1 MPDDQ
6 THVIRG
12 IHWRETFPFTHIFR
26 SFLVA
31 IHPSKLVLALVA
43 ILLLYLGG
51 RALDA
56 MWPLKYRGVPN
67 EIEVYEQARTARMAG
82 TNLEPAEPAN
92 PLRAVAEAAQP
103 AAQNFWAMRKAK
115 RDAIEADY
123 AHLLEQNKIDVN
135 GKQITPDD
143 AKAAAAS
150 GKYSG
155 VLKWYVEQERDERA
169 ERARLRYD
177 IEHEAAKKGVLPEV
191 KIAIDGNPDAIDP
204 KKDAKARSDARE
216 KIFNAQSV
224 KDVKDDE
231 RDKRKKEYDQQDFF
245 KAQKD
250 EYEGKVQGAYK
261 DAYGTLDKIR
271 AIDGRG
277 PFVLFLDYEIERIN
291 GVVYGVTHNNWFGG
305 LTDNAES
312 GVFHE
317 IVRFFCI
324 GPGWALRSHTVYFV
338 FFAVLFLIVWAIFGG
353 AIARIAAVHVA
364 REEKLSIRQALGFAS
379 GKFLSFVFAPVIPLA
394 IIVIVGIVVAI
405 GGLLVNVPYIG
416 EILVG
421 IFFFLALA
429 AGFVMTLVALGTA
442 GGLNLMYPTVAVEGS
457 DSFDAIS
464 RSFSYVYARPW
475 RMLWYTV
482 VAIVYGALTYLFV
495 RLFIFLTLWFTHK
508 ATGAWVWRG
517 TDAETNVWNSI
528 WPGCSFWRLPY
539 APDYTALHFGS
550 KVAALL
556 VSVWVYLVIALLG
569 AYLISYYFSASTLI
583 YYLMRREVDATELDD
598 VYLEQS
604 DDEFAEP
611 TGAPVGAAVTT
622 TTTTTTVVTSPASGG
637 EPSAPPPAPPA
648 AEGTGLP
655 G

>member
-31 IHPSKLVLALVA
+31 VHPSKLVLALVA

-67 EIEVYEQARTARMAG
+67 EIELYEHARAPRVAG
-82 TNLEPAEPAN
+82 AESPAAEPTN
-92 PLRAVAEAAQP
+92 PLQRVSEMAQP
-103 AAQNFWAMRKAK
+103 PTQNFWVMRKAR

-123 AHLLEQNKIDVN
+123 AHMLESSKIDVD
-135 GKQITPDD
+135 GKQITHDG
-143 AKAAAAS
+143 AKTAAAA

-155 VLKWYVEQERDERA
+155 VLKWYVEQDRDERA

-177 IEHEAAKKGVLPEV
+177 IEHEAAKKGVLQEV
-191 KIAIDGNPDAIDP
+191 KIGIDANPDAIDP
-204 KKDAKARSDARE
+204 KKDAKARSDARD
-216 KIFNAQSV
+216 KIFNAQPV
-224 KDVKDDE
+224 KDVKDEE
-231 RDKRKKEYDQQDFF
+231 REKRKKEYDQEDFF

-250 EYEGKVQGAYK
+250 EYEGRVQGAYK
-261 DAYGTLDKIR
+261 DAYTALDKIR

-317 IVRFFCI
+317 IVHFFCI
-324 GPGWALRSHTVYFV
+324 GPGWALKAHSVYFV
-338 FFAVLFLIVWAIFGG
+338 LFAVLFLIVWAIFGG

-405 GGLLVNVPYIG
+405 GGLLVNIPYIG

-421 IFFFLALA
+421 VFFFLALA

-442 GGLNLMYPTVAVEGS
+442 GGLNLMYPTIAVEGS

-508 ATGAWVWRG
+508 AAGAWVWRA

-528 WPGCSFWRLPY
+528 WPGCSFWHLPY

-569 AYLISYYFSASTLI
+569 AYLISYYFSASTVI

-611 TGAPVGAAVTT
+611 TGAAVGATVT
-622 TTTTTTVVTSPASGG
+622 TTTTTTVVSSSPAPAA
-637 EPSAPPPAPPA
+637 EPAAAPPPPPPAEGAAPP
-648 AEGTGLP
+648 G
-655 G
+655 

>member
-51 RALDA
+51 RMLDV

-67 EIEVYEQARTARMAG
+67 EIEVYEQARSARMAG
-82 TNLEPAEPAN
+82 ANLEPAEPPN
-92 PLRAVAEAAQP
+92 PLRAVAETAHP
-103 AAQNFWAMRKAK
+103 AAQDFRAMRKAK

-123 AHLLEQNKIDVN
+123 VQMLEQKIEVD
-135 GKQITPDD
+135 GKPITHDK
-143 AKAAAAS
+143 AKEAAS
-150 GKYSG
+150 TGKYEG
-155 VLKWYVEQERDERA
+155 VLKWYLEKERDERA
-169 ERARLRYD
+169 EAERLRYD

-191 KIAIDGNPDAIDP
+191 QAAMAANPDAIDP
-204 KKDAKARSDARE
+204 KKDSKARSDARD
-216 KIFNAQSV
+216 KIFNAQPV
-224 KDVKDDE
+224 KDIKDADRE
-231 RDKRKKEYDQQDFF
+231 KRKNDFDF
-245 KAQKD
+245 KAQR
-250 EYEGKVQGAYK
+250 EQYEGSIQGIYAH
-261 DAYGTLDKIR
+261 GFVILDKIR

-291 GVVYGVTHNNWFGG
+291 GVVNGVTHNNWFGG
-305 LTDNAES
+305 LTDNGES

-317 IVRFFCI
+317 VFRFFCI
-324 GPGWALRSHTVYFV
+324 GPRWAFSAHLIYAV
-338 FFAVLFLIVWAIFGG
+338 FFAILFLIIWAIFGG

-508 ATGAWVWRG
+508 AAGEWVWRT
-517 TDAETNVWNSI
+517 TDAEAGVWSSI
-528 WPGCSFWRLPY
+528 WPGCSFWHLPY
-539 APDYTALHFGS
+539 APDYSSLHFGS
-550 KVAALL
+550 KIAAFL

-611 TGAPVGAAVTT
+611 TGAPAGATGVATT
-622 TTTTTTVVTSPASGG
+622 TTTPVVSSPAPAG
-637 EPSAPPPAPPA
+637 EPSAPPSAPPA
-648 AEGTGLP
+648 TEGTAPP